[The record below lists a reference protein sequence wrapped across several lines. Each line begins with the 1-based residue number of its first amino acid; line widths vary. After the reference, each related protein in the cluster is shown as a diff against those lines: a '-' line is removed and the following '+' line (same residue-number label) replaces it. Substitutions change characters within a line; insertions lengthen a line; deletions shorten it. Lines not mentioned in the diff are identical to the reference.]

1 MISKR
6 WAVTIDG
13 IKPLISNV
21 RKRELDAEM
30 KALKKD
36 ELAEGEENNWRRKAE
51 VDGDNLVVIP
61 ARWIR
66 AMLIVACKKT
76 GMVPHFATTKKQ
88 TYTSYVSSFIVN
100 NIGLPLC
107 PLEDVDGL
115 VGLIYFGA
123 YVGAQGAGSRS
134 KVWKV
139 RPMVKE
145 WKGVFEIIDPLGRM
159 RGEELEELMNYGG
172 YIIGIGDARALN
184 YGRFDVTEVKEC

>member
-1 MISKR
+1 M
-6 WAVTIDG
+6 
-13 IKPLISNV
+13 
-21 RKRELDAEM
+21 
-30 KALKKD
+30 
-36 ELAEGEENNWRRKAE
+36 
-51 VDGDNLVVIP
+51 
-61 ARWIR
+61 
-66 AMLIVACKKT
+66 
-76 GMVPHFATTKKQ
+76 
-88 TYTSYVSSFIVN
+88 
-100 NIGLPLC
+100 
-107 PLEDVDGL
+107 EDVDGL

-159 RGEELEELMNYGG
+159 RREELEELMNYGG